1 MAVPMAM
8 AMAVVRSAWWHA
20 SRQRTQSFT
29 VRAQRFTQRG
39 PLAATK
45 TGTTY
50 GAGIDLPP
58 IQVVEPMNLSRFR
71 QGVGAKE
78 ARIIQP
84 PMNADERR

>member
-1 MAVPMAM
+1 MQAGAH
-8 AMAVVRSAWWHA
+8 SI
-20 SRQRTQSFT
+20 
-29 VRAQRFTQRG
+29 TQRG

-45 TGTTY
+45 TGTTHS
-50 GAGIDLPP
+50 AAIDLPP

-78 ARIIQP
+78 ARDVLP